1 MWETLPLHP
10 APDVRAAFGH
20 LGIPSRCLAY
30 ITLNDRVK
38 DETVDPPP
46 CKPGMD
52 TLCGPKNEKTN
63 TVPLLFQ
70 MAPIPKDTEY
80 TLLKLPIYT
89 IILGLHNRIGGW
101 VCITVLISRGPKA
114 MKTAEGLVSGKA

>member
-1 MWETLPLHP
+1 
-10 APDVRAAFGH
+10 
-20 LGIPSRCLAY
+20 
-30 ITLNDRVK
+30 
-38 DETVDPPP
+38 
-46 CKPGMD
+46 MD

-114 MKTAEGLVSGKA
+114 MKTAEGWSAAKPRLLSSADHLPALAILKAAIMNF